1 MKIFSLS
8 TLPRGPQKIFHH
20 SVNPFLAALVM
31 VFKKGVK
38 LGRKKNREFLYPYG
52 EKVEV
57 VNWYIYLSIK
67 FGNLRRMEVING
79 KYESKRHTEI
89 KSTK

>member
-8 TLPRGPQKIFHH
+8 ALARGPQKIFHH
-20 SVNPFLAALVM
+20 DLNQFLVTLV
-31 VFKKGVK
+31 VEFKKGVK
-38 LGRKKNREFLYPYG
+38 VFKKTEFLYPYG

-57 VNWYIYLSIK
+57 VKGYIYLGIK

-79 KYESKRHTEI
+79 KYESKRHKEM
-89 KSTK
+89 KSSK